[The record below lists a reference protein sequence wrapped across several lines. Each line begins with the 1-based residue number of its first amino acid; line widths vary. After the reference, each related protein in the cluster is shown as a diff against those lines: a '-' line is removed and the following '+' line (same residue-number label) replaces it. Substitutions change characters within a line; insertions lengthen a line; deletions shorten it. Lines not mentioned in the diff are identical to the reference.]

1 MIDKASGAKPSEIVD
16 AASAF
21 SLDDLCNACH
31 VEVEWVA
38 ELAQHGIIEP
48 AGRTR
53 SEWKFSSLSVVRVA
67 KAKRLERDLGLNA
80 AGIALVLELLRE
92 VEGLRTR
99 LSVLQEMNA
108 DVPDETA

>member
-16 AASAF
+16 AASDY
-21 SLDDLCNACH
+21 SLDDLCQACK

-38 ELAQHGIIEP
+38 ELTEHGIIEP

-53 SEWKFSSLSVVRVA
+53 SEWKFSNLSVVRVA

-80 AGIALVLELLRE
+80 AGIALVLELLSQIEDLSTQLGVLRE
-92 VEGLRTR
+92 LNDGG
-99 LSVLQEMNA
+99 
-108 DVPDETA
+108 PDGTT